1 MFRIKNSL
9 LCLVCGLLFIPI
21 FAYAVSDTGVLSK
34 ADDGYAPVVIG
45 GKTLL
50 AKFVSPTSDNIVGF
64 QLTFLKKAEFLEKV
78 VYHVAGMEVKA
89 ATERFKMVEILKHG
103 KYTYDKLGCN
113 RAKLTIVLGEKQL
126 AHPAGST
133 LVMQLKFN
141 SETSGSFVG
150 NFTKNGSHELKG
162 VFELR

>member
-1 MFRIKNSL
+1 MFKIKNYL
-9 LCLVCGLLFIPI
+9 LCLVCGLLFIPF
-21 FAYAVSDTGVLSK
+21 FAYAVNSSDALSK

-45 GKTLL
+45 GKTLS

-64 QLTFLKKAEFLEKV
+64 QLTFFKQAEFLEKI
-78 VYHVAGMEVKA
+78 VYHAAGMEVKVA
-89 ATERFKMVEILKHG
+89 AKRFKMVEVLKHG

-113 RAKLTIVLGEKQL
+113 YAKLTVVLGEKQL

-150 NFTKNGSHELKG
+150 YFTKNGGHKLKG
-162 VFELR
+162 MFDLK